1 MQSSGKC
8 LHSGC
13 SKRPT
18 YGVEASR
25 KRECCSQHARPWMV
39 NIDLTRCAKDNCETR
54 ATFGEPGSGRR
65 QFCSKHAPKGML
77 NLERKKCSADDCL
90 MPPTYW
96 HEGNRKRRF
105 CSKHAEDGMVK
116 MDKKLCPVKG
126 CFTSASYGVMGKK
139 RKFCAVHAER
149 GMVSIGGRRCAKGDC
164 GKRANYGVAGT
175 NKREFCATHAEA
187 GMVNINN
194 QKRGSVQ
201 RKKAGAISNKAGP
214 HDDIEEE
221 SDEKPAVRGDGR
233 RASDP
238 SVLGEEEAGGVGA
251 SFAGSAEEN
260 GPVSMA
266 ADERNHSWSDPRLPV
281 AATSDGGVW
290 DLRGPCGVGISSGSS
305 TKNFGGGGG
314 GGGSESS
321 AAYTGHRAKG
331 RKAAGSPPMAAAEG
345 VMGGHSDVKHEE
357 VARNFWP
364 KRTPTTSPGKD
375 ARKGAWSCSPKGIE
389 GRAESEKYGGS
400 PRSTSSSSSPNGR
413 RPKRPKKLMRPWPKS
428 NGTAVPLLLTSD
440 GWSSWEWQP
449 LAMG

>member
-8 LHSGC
+8 LHPGC

-96 HEGNRKRRF
+96 HERNRKRRF

-116 MDKKLCPVKG
+116 LDKKLCPVKG

-175 NKREFCATHAEA
+175 NKREFCATHAET

-201 RKKAGAISNKAGP
+201 RKKPSANSKNAGP

-238 SVLGEEEAGGVGA
+238 SVLGEEGGGGVGT
-251 SFAGSAEEN
+251 SFARSAEEN
-260 GPVSMA
+260 GPVSTA
-266 ADERNHSWSDPRLPV
+266 ADERNDSWGGPRLPV
-281 AATSDGGVW
+281 AATRDGGVW
-290 DLRGPCGVGISSGSS
+290 DLRGPCGVGSSSSGGSS
-305 TKNFGGGGG
+305 FGGGGSG
-314 GGGSESS
+314 SGSEVS
-321 AAYTGHRAKG
+321 AAQASQRVKG
-331 RKAAGSPPMAAAEG
+331 SKCAGSPPMAAAEG
-345 VMGGHSDVKHEE
+345 VMGGHSDAKYEE
-357 VARNFWP
+357 VVGKFWP
-364 KRTPTTSPGKD
+364 EGTPTTSPGKD
-375 ARKGAWSCSPKGIE
+375 ARKGVRSCSPKEIE
-389 GRAESEKYGGS
+389 GRTASETYGGS
-400 PRSTSSSSSPNGR
+400 PRSTSSSSSPSGR
-413 RPKRPKKLMRPWPKS
+413 RPKRPKKVMRPWPKS

-449 LAMG
+449 LAMS

>member
-8 LHSGC
+8 LYSGC

-77 NLERKKCSADDCL
+77 NLERKNCSADDCL

-116 MDKKLCPVKG
+116 LDKKLCPVKG
-126 CFTSASYGVMGKK
+126 CVTSASYGVMGKK
-139 RKFCAVHAER
+139 RTFCAVHAEP
-149 GMVSIGGRRCAKGDC
+149 GMVSIGGRRCAEGAC

-175 NKREFCATHAEA
+175 NKREFCASHAEA

-194 QKRGSVQ
+194 QKKGSIQ
-201 RKKAGAISNKAGP
+201 RKKASATSNNAGP

-233 RASDP
+233 RASDA
-238 SVLGEEEAGGVGA
+238 SVLGKEEEGGVGA
-251 SFAGSAEEN
+251 SFAGSAEEK

-266 ADERNHSWSDPRLPV
+266 ADEHNNSWSEPRLPV
-281 AATSDGGVW
+281 AATRDGGVW
-290 DLRGPCGVGISSGSS
+290 DLRGPRGVGSSSSGGSS
-305 TKNFGGGGG
+305 SGGGGG
-314 GGGSESS
+314 GRGNESS
-321 AAYTGHRAKG
+321 AAYTGPRAKG
-331 RKAAGSPPMAAAEG
+331 SKAAGSPPMAAAEG
-345 VMGGHSDVKHEE
+345 VMRRHSDVKHEE
-357 VARNFWP
+357 AAGNF
-364 KRTPTTSPGKD
+364 RAEGTPTSSPEED
-375 ARKGAWSCSPKGIE
+375 ARQGAKSCSPKEIE
-389 GRAESEKYGGS
+389 GRTASEQYGGS
-400 PRSTSSSSSPNGR
+400 VRSTSSSSPLTGR
-413 RPKRPKKLMRPWPKS
+413 RPKRPKKVMRPWPKS
-428 NGTAVPLLLTSD
+428 NGTTVPLLLTSD

-449 LAMG
+449 LAMS